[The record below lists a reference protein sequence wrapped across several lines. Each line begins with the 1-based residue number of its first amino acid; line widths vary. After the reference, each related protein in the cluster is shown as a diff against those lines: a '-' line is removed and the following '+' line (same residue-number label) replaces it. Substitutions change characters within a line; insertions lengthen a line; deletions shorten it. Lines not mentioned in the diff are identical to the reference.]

1 MQSIPLSNNLQ
12 KKPRRLVRSLITF
25 SIFAGLSLFVT
36 FNKQYILDVYHF
48 WTYQPS
54 AQVAAV
60 ADRAGMNDSGKFA
73 FYATHPSLEGT
84 QKFNTYCNRQ
94 EEGTAILGCYTGDR
108 IYVYDIK
115 DKRFDGIQEVT
126 ASHEMLHAV
135 YQRLSDGERT
145 KINNLV
151 EKEYQKLSTDP
162 RFAERMAF
170 YARTEPGERD
180 NELHSI
186 IGTEVTDIS
195 AELEQHYAKYFKNRS
210 QVLTLFQGYN
220 QLFLAVDKKT
230 KALSTELDALAKK
243 IDTDMNS
250 YNTSIKALNV
260 DIEDFNR
267 RAEAGTFTSRAAFN
281 KERDALEQRV
291 ADLDKTRSAI
301 DTAAARYETLRKEYN
316 ETVTA
321 SNNLY
326 KSIDSTLAPAPS
338 VK

>member
-1 MQSIPLSNNLQ
+1 MQSIPLSNNPQ
-12 KKPRRLVRSLITF
+12 KKQRRLIRSLITSAF
-25 SIFAGLSLFVT
+25 FLGLSLFVT
-36 FNKQYILDVYHF
+36 FNRQYILDVAHF
-48 WTYQPS
+48 WTYQPT
-54 AQVAAV
+54 AQVAAI
-60 ADRAGMNDSGKFA
+60 AEKSGMNDSGKFA

-84 QKFNTYCNRQ
+84 QKFNEYCNRQ
-94 EEGTAILGCYTGDR
+94 EEGTAILGCYTNDR
-108 IYVYDIK
+108 IYVYDVQ

-135 YQRLSDGERT
+135 YQRLSDSDRT
-145 KINNLV
+145 KVNGLV
-151 EKEYQKLSTDP
+151 EKEYQKLSSDP
-162 RFAERMAF
+162 SFAERMAF

-186 IGTEVTDIS
+186 IGTEVAAIS
-195 AELEQHYAKYFKNRS
+195 PELEQHYAKYFKNRS

-220 QLFLAVDKKT
+220 QLFLAVDKQT

-243 IDTDMNS
+243 IDTDMNA

-267 RAEAGTFTSRAAFN
+267 RAESGTFTSRALFN
-281 KERDALEQRV
+281 KERAALEQRV
-291 ADLDKTRSAI
+291 ADLDKTRSSI
-301 DTAAARYETLRKEYN
+301 DANAARYETLRKEYN
-316 ETVTA
+316 DTVTV

>member
-1 MQSIPLSNNLQ
+1 MQSIPSLNNPQ
-12 KKPRRLVRSLITF
+12 KKQRRLVRSLITSAF
-25 SIFAGLSLFVT
+25 FLGLSLFVA
-36 FNKQYILDVYHF
+36 FNRQYILDLAHF
-48 WTYQPS
+48 WTYQPT
-54 AQVAAV
+54 AQVTTI
-60 ADRAGMNDSGKFA
+60 ADRSGMNDNGKFML
-73 FYATHPSLEGT
+73 YATHPSLEST
-84 QKFNTYCNRQ
+84 QKFNAYCNRE
-94 EEGTAILGCYTGDR
+94 EEGTAILGCYVNDR
-108 IYVYDIK
+108 IYVYDVQ

-135 YQRLSDGERT
+135 YQRLSDNDRT
-145 KINNLV
+145 KVNGLV
-151 EKEYQKLSTDP
+151 EQEYKKLSSDP
-162 RFAERMAF
+162 NFADRMAF

-186 IGTEVTDIS
+186 IGTEVANIS
-195 AELEQHYAKYFKNRS
+195 PELEQHYAKYFKNRS

-220 QLFLAVDKKT
+220 QLFLAVDKQT
-230 KALSTELDALAKK
+230 KALSAQLDALTKK
-243 IDTDMNS
+243 LNTDMNA

-281 KERDALEQRV
+281 KERDALEKRV
-291 ADLDKTRSAI
+291 ADLDTLRSSI
-301 DTAAARYETLRKEYN
+301 DAAAAQYETLRKEYN
-316 ETVTA
+316 DTVTA